1 MATRGHKV
9 LSFAY
14 KEISLSELDQIIEAF
29 ENNLEDPGFKQELA
43 QDLTYLVTFGLDDPI
58 RETVIESIQLIKYGQ
73 VLEDYSDKAKK
84 GIKNQ
89 VNVRMVTGDHI
100 QTALTVA

>member
-1 MATRGHKV
+1 M
-9 LSFAY
+9 
-14 KEISLSELDQIIEAF
+14 
-29 ENNLEDPGFKQELA
+29 
-43 QDLTYLVTFGLDDPI
+43 TFGLDDPI

-73 VLEDYSDKAKK
+73 VLEDYADKAKK
-84 GIKNQ
+84 NIKNQ